1 MRSDPALKA
10 LEEIRDWAARGEARG
25 IGQRAGLEL
34 PDDDDFLE
42 STPGVESDAQ
52 EPPSD
57 VFEPPAENADEL
69 ENGAVDPEQLEQLLA
84 LLGNGG

>member
-1 MRSDPALKA
+1 MTDALRTALLDVKA
-10 LEEIRDWAARGEARG
+10 WAKKGAARD
-25 IGQRAGLEL
+25 AGKRHGVTL
-34 PDDDDFLE
+34 PEDSDFPE
-42 STPGVESDAQ
+42 PVESDAQ

-84 LLGNGG
+84 LLGSGG